1 MYTLSELPQNY
12 LPLESLII
20 CSNKLLDGSL
30 PFSFGEGLPLIVGNG
45 ILPTVWLQG
54 PLYPGSKELVNLI
67 DNNIS
72 LVEDLAI
79 TANLQNRSIEIVFN
93 KNVKVLEVKII
104 GGKSAEINY
113 INLKP
118 LGFNITGTSNELNI
132 GGSRFSKNTIKGT
145 NVFIGLG

>member
-1 MYTLSELPQNY
+1 MYTLSKLPQNY
-12 LPLESLII
+12 IALESLII
-20 CSNKLLDGSL
+20 CSNKLLGSL
-30 PFSFGEGLPLIVGNG
+30 PFSLGEGLPLIVGNG

-54 PLYPGSKELVNLI
+54 PLYPGSKELVSLI

-72 LVEDLAI
+72 LVEDLSV

-93 KNVKVLEVKII
+93 KNVKVLEIKII
-104 GGKSAEINY
+104 SGKSAEITY

-132 GGSRFSKNTIKGT
+132 GGSRFSKNTIQGT
-145 NVFIGLG
+145 NVFISLG